1 MTNKNY
7 TKIIAAIMTSIIAV
21 AIAGCGNVN
30 TADSS
35 KAETKKTTVT
45 SEYTSESTS
54 DLNSAATTTTAKT
67 TTSKATTTKLVT
79 VTDKD
84 GKVTTMYAIGE
95 DGKTI
100 TFTQTEK
107 ADSTKKKTTTT
118 TKKSTTSSTNKN
130 NTTGTTRKT
139 TNTNS
144 GSTNNSGT
152 AQTYTYYVNNDT
164 PSNNGGGNSN
174 SSGNSNSGSSNSGSN
189 NGGSNNQ
196 QKTEAPKP
204 QTEAPKPQ
212 TEAPKPDPKPQTSW
226 VDNLSRLD
234 RAYYNFA
241 YGNFSNDDWN
251 LIYNDCKERALRY
264 NGTKGGVWLDT
275 GGYYHDGEYVSF
287 DGTMMIKIDPSLRII
302 RDSNNQRADYTG
314 GFLPGAYKG
323 YDELTCE
330 EDVEWF
336 KREIYANIDCTISVQ
351 IDQGWFDD
359 DNTDYPAPLNFDWYI
374 EGSDPSTGITFVTVY
389 G

>member
-1 MTNKNY
+1 MTNNNY
-7 TKIIAAIMTSIIAV
+7 TKIIAAIMTTTIAI

-54 DLNSAATTTTAKT
+54 DLSSTATTTTAKT

-196 QKTEAPKP
+196 QQTEAPKP

-287 DGTMMIKIDPSLRII
+287 DGTMMIEIDTSMYMG
-302 RDSNNQRADYTG
+302 RDSDGRMNYDYHG
-314 GFLPGAYKG
+314 GFEPGASR
-323 YDELTCE
+323 DNEELTCQ
-330 EDVEWF
+330 EDVDWF
-336 KREIYANIDCTISVQ
+336 KAEIYADIDATIRVQ
-351 IDQGWFDD
+351 IEKGWFDD
-359 DNTDYPAPLNFDWYI
+359 DNTDYPAPMNFDWYND
-374 EGSDPSTGITFVTVY
+374 GYGGIFVALY
-389 G
+389 A

>member
-7 TKIIAAIMTSIIAV
+7 TKIIAAIMTTTIAI

-54 DLNSAATTTTAKT
+54 DLSSAATTTTAKT

-196 QKTEAPKP
+196 QQTEAPKP

-287 DGTMMIKIDPSLRII
+287 DGTMMIEIDTSMYMG
-302 RDSNNQRADYTG
+302 RDSDGRMNYDYHG
-314 GFLPGAYKG
+314 GFEPGASR
-323 YDELTCE
+323 DNEELTCQ
-330 EDVEWF
+330 EDVDWF
-336 KREIYANIDCTISVQ
+336 KAEIYADIDCTINAQ

-359 DNTDYPAPLNFDWYI
+359 DNTDYPAPMNFDWYI
-374 EGSDPSTGITFVTVY
+374 GSAGYPVFVTMY
-389 G
+389 

>member
-1 MTNKNY
+1 MTNNNY
-7 TKIIAAIMTSIIAV
+7 TKIIAAIMTTTIAI

-54 DLNSAATTTTAKT
+54 DLSSAATTTTAKT

-189 NGGSNNQ
+189 NSGSNNQ
-196 QKTEAPKP
+196 Q

-212 TEAPKPDPKPQTSW
+212 TEAPKPQTSW

-241 YGNFSNDDWN
+241 YSNFSNDDWN
-251 LIYNDCKERALRY
+251 LIYNDCKERVLKYDGSTGA
-264 NGTKGGVWLDT
+264 VWLNT
-275 GGYYHDGEYVSF
+275 NGYYYDSDYYSF
-287 DGTMMIKIDPSLRII
+287 DGIMAIKIDPSLKII
-302 RDSNNQRADYTG
+302 RDSNNQMDDYTG

-323 YDELTCE
+323 TEELNCQ
-330 EDVEWF
+330 EDVDWF
-336 KREIYANIDCTISVQ
+336 KWEIYSDIDATIRIQ
-351 IDQGWFDD
+351 IEKGWFDYND
-359 DNTDYPAPLNFDWYI
+359 TDYPAPLNFDWYI

>member
-7 TKIIAAIMTSIIAV
+7 TKIIAAIMTTTIAI

-35 KAETKKTTVT
+35 KAETKKTTIT

-54 DLNSAATTTTAKT
+54 DLSSAATTTTAKT

-107 ADSTKKKTTTT
+107 ADST
-118 TKKSTTSSTNKN
+118 KN

-196 QKTEAPKP
+196 QQTEAPKP

-251 LIYNDCKERALRY
+251 LIYNDCKERALSH
-264 NGTKGGVWLDT
+264 NGTKGGVWLKPD
-275 GGYYHDGEYVSF
+275 GYYYDSEYYTF
-287 DGTMMIKIDPSLRII
+287 DGIMTIEIDTSLYMG
-302 RDSNNQRADYTG
+302 RDSDGRMNYDYHG
-314 GFLPGAYKG
+314 GFEPGASR
-323 YDELTCE
+323 DNEELTCQ
-330 EDVEWF
+330 EDVDWF
-336 KREIYANIDCTISVQ
+336 KGTIYANIDATICIL
-351 IDQGWFDD
+351 IDQGWFDYND
-359 DNTDYPAPLNFDWYI
+359 TDYPAPMNFDWYND
-374 EGSDPSTGITFVTVY
+374 GYGGIFVTLY
-389 G
+389 